1 MGALKRTE
9 SYVFV
14 DDGCVP
20 NSPLPLIL
28 HRGAVAPDAPDPART
43 FERIFA
49 RNGWTGSWRDG
60 IFSYHHYHSTAHEV
74 LGLAAGS
81 AKVPFGGPRGETITL
96 KTGDAVAIPAGVAHC
111 LVEGSGRLLVVG
123 AYAGGRGWDVVRD
136 DPEAIAAAR
145 LRIAAVPLPEAD
157 PVEGADGTL
166 IELWTAA
173 GLAYRSALG

>member
-1 MGALKRTE
+1 M
-9 SYVFV
+9 FV

-28 HRGAVAPDAPDPART
+28 HRGAVAPDAPDPAQA

-49 RNGWTGSWRDG
+49 RNGWTNSWRDG

-81 AKVPFGGPRGETITL
+81 ARLRFGGARGETITL
-96 KTGDAVAIPAGVAHC
+96 DTGDAVAIPAGVAHC
-111 LVEGSGRLLVVG
+111 LVEGSGSLLVVG

-136 DPEAIAAAR
+136 DPEAIVAAR
-145 LRIAAVPLPEAD
+145 TRIAAVPLPEAD
-157 PVEGADGTL
+157 PVEGAAGALTR
-166 IELWTAA
+166 LWAAA
-173 GLAYRSALG
+173 GLASASALG